1 MIKSNFIDYF
11 DKVYI
16 INLPHRADRREEIEE
31 QLKKVG
37 LALNHPKVILFNA
50 IKPDAAGA
58 FPNIGA
64 KGCFLSHLGVLKDAQ
79 LKQFKQI
86 LIFEDDLDLTKNFI
100 EQSEKAL
107 LSLIKN
113 DWDIFYGDY
122 RLFEP
127 IDYDNNA
134 IKNISA
140 EFRLDT
146 TNFLGIKNSVISPLV
161 DYLEQMLARPSG
173 HPLGGPMHVD
183 GAYNWFRR
191 ELPAYTTTI
200 STPKL
205 GFQRSSDSDIADL
218 SWKNRLPLIKLIK
231 KFIRKI
237 KKLSSNA

>member
-16 INLPHRADRREEIEE
+16 INLPHRADRREEIEV

-37 LALNHPKVILFNA
+37 LALNHTKVTLFNA
-50 IKPDAAGA
+50 IKPDEAGE
-58 FPNIGA
+58 FPSIGA

-79 LKQFKQI
+79 LKQFEQI
-86 LIFEDDLDLTKNFI
+86 LIFEDDLDLSKNFI
-100 EQSEKAL
+100 EYSVKVL
-107 LSLIKN
+107 PSLIKN

-127 IDYDNNA
+127 IVSDNNPT
-134 IKNISA
+134 KSISA

-146 TNFLGIKNSVISPLV
+146 TNFLGIKNRVISPLV
-161 DYLEQMLARPSG
+161 DYFEQMLARPSG

-183 GAYNWFRR
+183 GAYNWFRKDF
-191 ELPAYTTTI
+191 PAYATI
-200 STPKL
+200 IATPKL

-218 SWKNRLPLIKLIK
+218 SWKNRLPFIKIIK
-231 KFIRKI
+231 KFIKKI
-237 KKLSSNA
+237 KKLTQKA